1 MSNTIINIENYKCYI
16 IKCGN
21 ININIKKLSLV
32 FIFSST
38 LFLYQQYRTYVYIPI
53 ISFICSLVLFW
64 NYPILILFTNS
75 RPMYYE
81 DLFIYDWN
89 VKYINIE
96 KNIKNRFENIF
107 NIILIISNSIF
118 ISALSDYLFY
128 ETKEKTSY
136 VEVIGIT
143 GGIFKIFQIV
153 NHINGSILLY
163 ITRRILLN
171 KIKKEKSIEL
181 TRNIGVNKNNDSNR
195 IVSINNITNN
205 VNSSKLEH

>member
-205 VNSSKLEH
+205 VNCSKLEH

>member
-163 ITRRILLN
+163 ITRRILLK

-181 TRNIGVNKNNDSNR
+181 TQNVGVNKNNNSNS
-195 IVSINNITNN
+195 IVSINNISNN
-205 VNSSKLEH
+205 INCSKLQN

>member
-136 VEVIGIT
+136 IEVIGIT

-181 TRNIGVNKNNDSNR
+181 TQNVGVIKNNDSNS
-195 IVSINNITNN
+195 IVGINNISNIN
-205 VNSSKLEH
+205 CSKLQN

>member
-1 MSNTIINIENYKCYI
+1 
-16 IKCGN
+16 
-21 ININIKKLSLV
+21 
-32 FIFSST
+32 
-38 LFLYQQYRTYVYIPI
+38 
-53 ISFICSLVLFW
+53 
-64 NYPILILFTNS
+64 
-75 RPMYYE
+75 MYYE

-181 TRNIGVNKNNDSNR
+181 TRNIGVNNDSNR

-205 VNSSKLEH
+205 VNCSKLEH

>member
-143 GGIFKIFQIV
+143 GGIFKIFQII

-163 ITRRILLN
+163 ITRKILLN

-181 TRNIGVNKNNDSNR
+181 TQNIGVNKNNNSNS
-195 IVSINNITNN
+195 IVSINNISNN
-205 VNSSKLEH
+205 INCSKLQN

>member
-163 ITRRILLN
+163 ITRRILLK

-181 TRNIGVNKNNDSNR
+181 TQNIGVNKNNNSNS
-195 IVSINNITNN
+195 IVSINNISNN
-205 VNSSKLEH
+205 INCSKLQN

>member
-32 FIFSST
+32 FIFSCT

-128 ETKEKTSY
+128 EIKEKTSY

-181 TRNIGVNKNNDSNR
+181 TQNVGVNKNNDSNS
-195 IVSINNITNN
+195 IVNINNISNN
-205 VNSSKLEH
+205 INCNKLQN